1 MGLKGNPV
9 KFGSG
14 PAAVILI
21 PINSDLYCIGI
32 KTFINSMPLVE
43 STGKADRG
51 PGSQKTNLDKTSQK
65 RLRGKRL

>member
-9 KFGSG
+9 RNGSG

-21 PINSDLYCIGI
+21 PTCPMSRN
-32 KTFINSMPLVE
+32 KTFIKEMPLVE

-51 PGSQKTNLDKTSQK
+51 WESQKTSLDRASQIS
-65 RLRGKRL
+65 LRGKRL